1 MAKILVV
8 DDHAPNRD
16 LIVALMGYSGHQS
29 IEAWDG
35 SIALEQVRA
44 ERPDLVIC
52 DILMPTMDGY
62 EFVRQLRADPAI
74 AQTEVI
80 FYTATFMEREARS
93 LANACGVSNVLIKP
107 CEPQEILRIVEH
119 ALAHASSTEVQPDN
133 LQFDREHLRLLT
145 DKLAFKVSELER
157 ANQRLSALTDL
168 NLQLASE
175 RDPNVLL
182 DKVCRGARD
191 LLGARYSVL
200 GVRDKNGGGDEYFST
215 WGLAPEQAE
224 QIKSLGIDGR
234 IFGEVMAEGRARRF
248 SQSDVPPSTS
258 SLPAT
263 YPEAECGLLA
273 PVMSL
278 NRTYGWILLVDK
290 LGSKAFTPDD
300 EHLLTI
306 HAAQAGRIYENG
318 SLYNEIKRTAEQL
331 QIEIVERRLAA
342 EALVKAN
349 ETLEHRV
356 QLRTAELS
364 ETIEGL
370 ETFNRNVSHDIRG
383 PLGGIAAAAKMAQDF
398 IEADEKARAIR
409 LLQAV
414 AAQATMTEKVVES
427 LLALARTSNVTLETR
442 SVDMNALLREVIE
455 SLRLARSAGSIPVVP
470 TPLPQIEADLELAR
484 QVFVNLIGNALKF
497 AAEASKPNVEV
508 GVIQSAGPPVFF
520 VRDNGV
526 GFDSEQAKRLF
537 KPFQRLHESRFEGSG
552 VGLSIVKRIIDRHGG
567 KVWAEGTPG
576 QGATFYFSFGE
587 APSPCSSAT

>member
-8 DDHAPNRD
+8 DDHGPNRD
-16 LIVALMGYSGHQS
+16 LIVALMGYSGHQT
-29 IEAWDG
+29 IEASDG
-35 SIALEQVRA
+35 GMALEQVRA
-44 ERPDLVIC
+44 DMPDLVIC

-74 AQTEVI
+74 AHTEVI

-93 LANACGVSNVLIKP
+93 LAHACGVSNVLIKP

-119 ALAHASSTEVQPDN
+119 ALAQASSPEMQPDE

-145 DKLAFKVSELER
+145 DKLAIKVSELER
-157 ANQRLSALTDL
+157 TNQRLSALTDL

-175 RDPNVLL
+175 RDPHVLL
-182 DKVCRGARD
+182 DKLCRGARD

-200 GVRDKNGGGDEYFST
+200 GVRDKNGNGQEYMST
-215 WGLAPEQAE
+215 WGLASEQAE
-224 QIKSLGIDGR
+224 RIKSLGVDEDFFR
-234 IFGEVMAEGRARRF
+234 DVMAQGRARRF
-248 SQSDVPPSTS
+248 VRSDPASSPSE
-258 SLPAT
+258 LPDG
-263 YPEAECGLLA
+263 YPSADNGLLA

-278 NRTYGWILLVDK
+278 NRTYGWILLIDK
-290 LGSKAFTPDD
+290 LGSEAFTADD
-300 EHLLTI
+300 EQLLTI

-370 ETFNRNVSHDIRG
+370 EAFNRNVSHDIRG
-383 PLGGIAAAAKMAQDF
+383 PLGGIASAARMAQDL
-398 IEADEKARAIR
+398 IEANEKARAIR

-414 AAQATMTEKVVES
+414 AGQASMTEKVVES
-427 LLALARTSNVTLETR
+427 LLALARTSNVTLQTR
-442 SVDMNALLREVIE
+442 SVDMNALLNEVIE
-455 SLRLARSAGSIPVVP
+455 SIRLARSVGSIPVVQS
-470 TPLPQIEADLELAR
+470 PLPQIEADLELTR

-497 AAEASKPNVEV
+497 AAEAGKPSVEV
-508 GVIQSAGPPVFF
+508 GVIQSSGQPIFY

-526 GFDSEQAKRLF
+526 GFDEEQAKRLF
-537 KPFQRLHESRFEGSG
+537 KPFQRLHANRFEGSG
-552 VGLSIVKRIIDRHGG
+552 VGLSIVKRIIDHHGG
-567 KVWAEGTPG
+567 RVWAEGVPG
-576 QGATFYFSFGE
+576 QGATFYFSFGQE
-587 APSPCSSAT
+587 PTAAHR

>member
-8 DDHAPNRD
+8 DDHSPNRD

-29 IEAWDG
+29 IEASDG

-44 ERPDLVIC
+44 EKPDLVIC

-74 AQTEVI
+74 AHTEVI

-119 ALAHASSTEVQPDN
+119 ALAHASSAEMQPDE

-157 ANQRLSALTDL
+157 TNQRLSALTNL

-175 RDPNVLL
+175 RDPHVLL
-182 DKVCRGARD
+182 DKLCRGARD

-200 GVRDKNGGGDEYFST
+200 GVRDKNGDGKEYMST
-215 WGLAPEQAE
+215 WGLAPEQAAR
-224 QIKSLGIDGR
+224 IKSLGIEEDLFR
-234 IFGEVMAEGRARRF
+234 DVMTQGRARRF
-248 SQSDVPPSTS
+248 ARSEPDPAASRLPDSYPS
-258 SLPAT
+258 
-263 YPEAECGLLA
+263 AESGLLV
-273 PVMSL
+273 PLMSL
-278 NRTYGWILLVDK
+278 NRTYGWILLIDK
-290 LGSKAFTPDD
+290 LGSAAFTEDD
-300 EHLLTI
+300 EQLLTI

-383 PLGGIAAAAKMAQDF
+383 PLGGIASAARMAQQL
-398 IEADEKARAIR
+398 IEADDKARAIR

-414 AAQATMTEKVVES
+414 AEQASMTEKVVES
-427 LLALARTSNVTLETR
+427 LLALARTSNVTLQTR
-442 SVDMNALLREVIE
+442 SVDMNALLSEVIE

-470 TPLPQIEADLELAR
+470 SPLPQIEADLELAR

-497 AAEASKPNVEV
+497 AAEAGKPIVEV
-508 GVIQSAGPPVFF
+508 GVIQSSGQPVFF

-526 GFDSEQAKRLF
+526 GFDAEQAKRLF
-537 KPFQRLHESRFEGSG
+537 KPFQRLHEARFEGSG

-567 KVWAEGTPG
+567 RLWAEGVPG

-587 APSPCSSAT
+587 EPLAATSA

>member
-8 DDHAPNRD
+8 DDHAPNRE

-29 IEAWDG
+29 IEASDG

-62 EFVRQLRADPAI
+62 EFVRQLRADAAI
-74 AQTEVI
+74 AQTEVV

-93 LANACGVSNVLIKP
+93 LAHACGVSNVLIKP
-107 CEPQEILRIVEH
+107 CEPQEILRVVEH
-119 ALAHASSTEVQPDN
+119 ALAHASSPEMQPDAE
-133 LQFDREHLRLLT
+133 QFDREHLRLLT
-145 DKLAFKVSELER
+145 DKLALKVSELEC

-175 RDPNVLL
+175 RDPYVLL

-200 GVRDKNGGGDEYFST
+200 GVRDKHGAADQYMST
-215 WGLAPEQAE
+215 WGLAPEQSD
-224 QIKSLGIDGR
+224 QVKSLGIEGK
-234 IFGEVMAEGRARRF
+234 IFREVMADGRARRF
-248 SQSDVPPSTS
+248 SQSDPASSTS
-258 SLPAT
+258 GLPDT
-263 YPEAECGLLA
+263 YPPAQSILLA

-278 NRTYGWILLVDK
+278 NRIHGWILLVDK
-290 LGSKAFTPDD
+290 LGSPAFTLDD

-364 ETIEGL
+364 ETIDGL

-383 PLGGIAAAAKMAQDF
+383 PLGGIASAAKMAQAL
-398 IEADEKARAIR
+398 IEGNQKDKAIR

-427 LLALARTSNVTLETR
+427 LLALARTSNVTLRTR
-442 SVDMNALLREVIE
+442 NVDMNALLSEVVE
-455 SLRLARSAGSIPVVP
+455 SIRQARSVGTIPV
-470 TPLPQIEADLELAR
+470 TQAPLPEIEADLELAR

-497 AAEASKPNVEV
+497 AAEVGKPQVEV
-508 GVIQSAGPPVFF
+508 GVIKSADQPVFF

-526 GFDSEQAKRLF
+526 GFDPEQAKRLF
-537 KPFQRLHESRFEGSG
+537 KPFQRMHDARFEGSG

-587 APSPCSSAT
+587 SPLPCSQAT